1 MKMELIRPVEH
12 GWDAQGSCVWYEEP
26 YLNDMAELLLKESI
40 DDEEIIQYD
49 DNDDDLED
57 NFEQ

>member
-1 MKMELIRPVEH
+1 MKMELERPVEY
-12 GWDAQGSCVWYEEP
+12 GWDAQGSCIWYEEP
-26 YLNDMAELLLKESI
+26 YPNDMAELLLKEST

-57 NFEQ
+57 YFEQ